1 MKHAGALEGSATP
14 SKNKAILHFDVLIA
28 LIYHEISVATI
39 PRSQARKFWLRLNV
53 ADSRS
58 CAHADFGY
66 NSWAKQ
72 PLELA
77 GASPEI
83 HHKTLTSLCF
93 TGIAKRLFTI
103 LTNVLFLIHHPLP
116 F

>member
-72 PLELA
+72 PLSQNLE
-77 GASPEI
+77 PR
-83 HHKTLTSLCF
+83 SLCF

-103 LTNVLFLIHHPLP
+103 LTKVLFLIHHMLP